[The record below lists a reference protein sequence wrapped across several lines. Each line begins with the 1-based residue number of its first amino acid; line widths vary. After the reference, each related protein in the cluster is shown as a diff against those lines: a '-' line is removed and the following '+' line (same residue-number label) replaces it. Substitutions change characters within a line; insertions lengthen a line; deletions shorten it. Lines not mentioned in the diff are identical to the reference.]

1 MYWDLCAYSYCFWF
15 FPSTLMYFLDVVQG
29 VRPTGFLK
37 DYPSVPNSTWAWEDD
52 ATVGV
57 WSLASDWLILMQVN
71 VYCFV
76 QILLMVYIGDDLAWR
91 LLKSKMHS
99 PRCLCS
105 HINVLYSMHRILNEL
120 LLPLNPARFQFLP
133 WTLSMNFGG
142 PFPRKLG
149 IIRFHSSQCSTKHS
163 DLFLVL

>member
-1 MYWDLCAYSYCFWF
+1 
-15 FPSTLMYFLDVVQG
+15 MYFLDVVQG

-76 QILLMVYIGDDLAWR
+76 QILLMVSIDDDLAWR

-99 PRCLCS
+99 PRCLCQIEKQS
-105 HINVLYSMHRILNEL
+105 YRRPIFNAQNFERTLVALESSPVPISPMNTVNE
-120 LLPLNPARFQFLP
+120 
-133 WTLSMNFGG
+133 FGG
-142 PFPRKLG
+142 S
-149 IIRFHSSQCSTKHS
+149 ISTKTWNHPFS
-163 DLFLVL
+163 FKSMLDKTFWFVFGLVV